1 MEEKLL
7 ELIQKIAEVKG
18 DSNAEVEL
26 ENKIA
31 FETGKMEGL
40 SLTEKES
47 IVNTIAAK
55 LGGELYTNIFFAFWS
70 WIVTE
75 QNSYLMKQVKEL
87 INSSNITWQEKYY
100 LADQINFD
108 MFNNIHL
115 RTPEL
120 EELVVELHHMAIHEG
135 KQLVDVPASIGAVEQ
150 NAKNKDLVI
159 ILTSQFLSMN
169 HGPTKTALDRAYIL
183 QKYYGK
189 KVFLINTAEM
199 RGMAGEMP
207 VYPVRVGSYM
217 PHWNEVEEI
226 TYQGEKI
233 AFFQCY
239 MDMPNIED
247 TRALVQTIWKLNP
260 AMCLNIGGGSLV
272 AACVNEFLPTAI
284 IATVPS
290 GIPFPECDIICIG
303 HAPTS
308 VEETT
313 LKNYGIKK
321 ENVIVGRFTSPFKP
335 KQHTYV
341 RKDFGLPEDAFL
353 LVVVGLRLTEEISD
367 EFVAMLDSVLSEKI
381 QCVIMGKMVNYEE
394 RARQNEKFRKY
405 VHNLGLQED
414 ALAIYSL
421 CDLYLNPIRL
431 GGGTSAAESMSE
443 GVPVLT
449 TDLGDV
455 ALEVEDAYK
464 VKDYEEMKQRIFEL
478 EADHKQWEKWSQAA
492 KEKAEELT
500 DSKTEFIKIIKQI
513 EKCMES
519 KDK

>member
-260 AMCLNIGGGSLV
+260 AMCLNIGGG
-272 AACVNEFLPTAI
+272 
-284 IATVPS
+284 
-290 GIPFPECDIICIG
+290 
-303 HAPTS
+303 
-308 VEETT
+308 
-313 LKNYGIKK
+313 
-321 ENVIVGRFTSPFKP
+321 RFTSSFKP

>member
-7 ELIQKIAEVKG
+7 ELIQKI
-18 DSNAEVEL
+18 AEVEL

-40 SLTEKES
+40 PLAEKER

-75 QNSYLMKQVKEL
+75 QNGYLVKQVKEL
-87 INSSNITWQEKYY
+87 VNSNDINWQQKYY
-100 LADQINFD
+100 LADQINCD

-115 RTPEL
+115 RTYEL
-120 EELVVELHHMAIHEG
+120 EQLVMELHHVAIYEG
-135 KQLVDVPASIGAVEQ
+135 KQLVDVPASVREVKQ
-150 NAKNKDLVI
+150 SKKNTELVVI
-159 ILTSQFLSMN
+159 FTRQFLSMN

-199 RGMAGEMP
+199 RGEIGEVP
-207 VYPVRVGSYM
+207 NYPMMVGSYV
-217 PHWNEVEEI
+217 PQWSEVEEI
-226 TYQGEKI
+226 TYQDEKI

-303 HAPTS
+303 HAPTP
-308 VEETT
+308 VEEAT

-321 ENVIVGRFTSPFKP
+321 ENVIVGRFTSSFKP

-341 RKDFGLPEDAFL
+341 RKDFDLPEDAFL

-367 EFVAMLDSVLSEKI
+367 EFVAMLENVLSEKI
-381 QCVIMGKMVNYEE
+381 QCVILGKMVNYEE
-394 RARQNEKFRKY
+394 RAEKNEKFRKY

-421 CDLYLNPIRL
+421 CNLYLNPIRL

-478 EADHKQWEKWSQAA
+478 EADKKLWEKWSQAA

-500 DSKTEFIKIIKQI
+500 DSKKEFIIIIKQI

>member
-159 ILTSQFLSMN
+159 ILTSQFLSIIM
-169 HGPTKTALDRAYIL
+169 DR
-183 QKYYGK
+183 
-189 KVFLINTAEM
+189 
-199 RGMAGEMP
+199 
-207 VYPVRVGSYM
+207 
-217 PHWNEVEEI
+217 
-226 TYQGEKI
+226 
-233 AFFQCY
+233 
-239 MDMPNIED
+239 
-247 TRALVQTIWKLNP
+247 
-260 AMCLNIGGGSLV
+260 
-272 AACVNEFLPTAI
+272 
-284 IATVPS
+284 
-290 GIPFPECDIICIG
+290 
-303 HAPTS
+303 
-308 VEETT
+308 
-313 LKNYGIKK
+313 
-321 ENVIVGRFTSPFKP
+321 P
-335 KQHTYV
+335 KQHW
-341 RKDFGLPEDAFL
+341 
-353 LVVVGLRLTEEISD
+353 TEPI
-367 EFVAMLDSVLSEKI
+367 F
-381 QCVIMGKMVNYEE
+381 CRNIMGK
-394 RARQNEKFRKY
+394 KY
-405 VHNLGLQED
+405 
-414 ALAIYSL
+414 S
-421 CDLYLNPIRL
+421 
-431 GGGTSAAESMSE
+431 
-443 GVPVLT
+443 
-449 TDLGDV
+449 
-455 ALEVEDAYK
+455 
-464 VKDYEEMKQRIFEL
+464 
-478 EADHKQWEKWSQAA
+478 
-492 KEKAEELT
+492 
-500 DSKTEFIKIIKQI
+500 
-513 EKCMES
+513 
-519 KDK
+519 

>member
-7 ELIQKIAEVKG
+7 ELIQGIAAVKG
-18 DSNAEVEL
+18 DRRAEL
-26 ENKIA
+26 ELETKIT
-31 FETGKMEGL
+31 FETRKMEGL
-40 SLTEKES
+40 SLAEKER

-55 LGGELYTNIFFAFWS
+55 LGEELYTNIFFAFWS

-75 QNSYLMKQVKEL
+75 QNGYLVKQVKEL
-87 INSSNITWQEKYY
+87 INSNDINWQEKYY
-100 LADQINFD
+100 LADQINCD

-120 EELVVELHHMAIHEG
+120 EQLVRELHHVAIYEG
-135 KQLVDVPASIGAVEQ
+135 KQLVDVPASTREVKQ
-150 NAKNKDLVI
+150 RKKNTELVVI
-159 ILTSQFLSMN
+159 FTRQFLSMN

-199 RGMAGEMP
+199 RGEIGELP
-207 VYPVRVGSYM
+207 NYPMTVGSYV
-217 PHWNEVEEI
+217 PQWSEVEEI
-226 TYQGEKI
+226 TYQDEKI

-303 HAPTS
+303 HAPTP
-308 VEETT
+308 VEETA

-321 ENVIVGRFTSPFKP
+321 ENVIVGRFTSSFKP

-367 EFVAMLDSVLSEKI
+367 EFVAMLEQVLSEKI
-381 QCVIMGKMVNYEE
+381 QCVILGKMVNYEE
-394 RARQNEKFRKY
+394 RAGKNEKFGKY

-464 VKDYEEMKQRIFEL
+464 VKDYEEMKRRIFEL
-478 EADHKQWEKWSQAA
+478 EADRKLWKKWSHAA

-500 DSKTEFIKIIKQI
+500 DSKKEFIKIVKEI
-513 EKCMES
+513 EKCTAH
-519 KDK
+519 

>member
-260 AMCLNIGGGSLV
+260 AMCLNIGGGKSGGSL
-272 AACVNEFLPTAI
+272 
-284 IATVPS
+284 
-290 GIPFPECDIICIG
+290 
-303 HAPTS
+303 
-308 VEETT
+308 
-313 LKNYGIKK
+313 
-321 ENVIVGRFTSPFKP
+321 
-335 KQHTYV
+335 
-341 RKDFGLPEDAFL
+341 RK
-353 LVVVGLRLTEEISD
+353 
-367 EFVAMLDSVLSEKI
+367 
-381 QCVIMGKMVNYEE
+381 
-394 RARQNEKFRKY
+394 
-405 VHNLGLQED
+405 
-414 ALAIYSL
+414 
-421 CDLYLNPIRL
+421 
-431 GGGTSAAESMSE
+431 
-443 GVPVLT
+443 
-449 TDLGDV
+449 
-455 ALEVEDAYK
+455 
-464 VKDYEEMKQRIFEL
+464 
-478 EADHKQWEKWSQAA
+478 
-492 KEKAEELT
+492 
-500 DSKTEFIKIIKQI
+500 
-513 EKCMES
+513 
-519 KDK
+519 

>member
-70 WIVTE
+70 WIVIE
-75 QNSYLMKQVKEL
+75 QNSYLMKPVKEL

-120 EELVVELHHMAIHEG
+120 EALVVELHHMAIHEG

-239 MDMPNIED
+239 MDMPNIKD

-321 ENVIVGRFTSPFKP
+321 ENVIVGRFTSSFKP

-341 RKDFGLPEDAFL
+341 RKDFGLPEDVFL

-394 RARQNEKFRKY
+394 RARQNEKFGKY

-478 EADHKQWEKWSQAA
+478 EANRKQWEKWSQAA

-500 DSKTEFIKIIKQI
+500 DSKKEFIIIIKQI

>member
-1 MEEKLL
+1 VEEKLL

-260 AMCLNIGGGSLV
+260 AMCLNIGGG
-272 AACVNEFLPTAI
+272 
-284 IATVPS
+284 
-290 GIPFPECDIICIG
+290 
-303 HAPTS
+303 
-308 VEETT
+308 
-313 LKNYGIKK
+313 
-321 ENVIVGRFTSPFKP
+321 RFTSSFKP

>member
-321 ENVIVGRFTSPFKP
+321 ENVIVGRFTSSFKP

-381 QCVIMGKMVNYEE
+381 QCVIMGKWLIMRNV
-394 RARQNEKFRKY
+394 QEKFRKY

>member
-207 VYPVRVGSYM
+207 VYPVRVGRDYLS
-217 PHWNEVEEI
+217 
-226 TYQGEKI
+226 GR
-233 AFFQCY
+233 
-239 MDMPNIED
+239 ED
-247 TRALVQTIWKLNP
+247 SLFSMLYGYAEYRRYP
-260 AMCLNIGGGSLV
+260 GS
-272 AACVNEFLPTAI
+272 
-284 IATVPS
+284 
-290 GIPFPECDIICIG
+290 
-303 HAPTS
+303 
-308 VEETT
+308 
-313 LKNYGIKK
+313 
-321 ENVIVGRFTSPFKP
+321 
-335 KQHTYV
+335 
-341 RKDFGLPEDAFL
+341 
-353 LVVVGLRLTEEISD
+353 
-367 EFVAMLDSVLSEKI
+367 
-381 QCVIMGKMVNYEE
+381 
-394 RARQNEKFRKY
+394 
-405 VHNLGLQED
+405 
-414 ALAIYSL
+414 
-421 CDLYLNPIRL
+421 
-431 GGGTSAAESMSE
+431 GTDHMEAESCN
-443 GVPVLT
+443 VP
-449 TDLGDV
+449 
-455 ALEVEDAYK
+455 
-464 VKDYEEMKQRIFEL
+464 
-478 EADHKQWEKWSQAA
+478 
-492 KEKAEELT
+492 
-500 DSKTEFIKIIKQI
+500 
-513 EKCMES
+513 
-519 KDK
+519 